1 MAWKRVETGNP
12 FRLGSSV
19 GDEFMRLCRQYAP
32 QMFHHVK
39 EIVENKDEFG
49 ATRLNAM
56 KFIRETG
63 YGKPRQAIEL
73 NVEQDIPPEMMTS
86 EQLRLAAAAQTKE
99 LVLSLIESGQLDE
112 YTRGY
117 ERVVPRIEKDITEV
131 KDDRL
136 GDEPTTKP
144 KSKSRGKK

>member
-1 MAWKRVETGNP
+1 MTWKRVETGNP
-12 FRLGSSV
+12 FKHGSVV

-32 QMFHHVK
+32 QMFNHVR
-39 EIVENKDEFG
+39 EIVENKDEYG

-63 YGKPRQAIEL
+63 YGKPRQAVEL
-73 NVEQDIPPEMMTS
+73 NLEPDIPPEMMTS
-86 EQLRLAAAAQTKE
+86 EQLRLAAAAQTRE
-99 LVLSLIESGQLDE
+99 LVLNLIESGQLDE

-131 KDDRL
+131 KDDHL
-136 GDEPTTKP
+136 GDKP
-144 KSKSRGKK
+144 KPKKSRGKK